1 MAAPLFRISLFNGA
15 RSPRLPHSVPLSGTR
30 AGTLP
35 VEGPCVKYKHLC
47 KFYTGLEPACIKN
60 IHLCSGLTFKILF
73 NYSILAILSK
83 FGTHIAIFRG
93 NSVRNTGQQIK
104 KIRRQAVNIY
114 GKTEQISAPPQPPS
128 GAARPPPKKPPPLIE
143 PSNHRNIPL
152 LCGRRKQPAAAPLF
166 QSGLRLRSRVAAA
179 DAQSTARARGAPS
192 LTASAL
198 PRIIKSCSRN

>member
-35 VEGPCVKYKHLC
+35 VEGSCVKYKHLC

-73 NYSILAILSK
+73 NYSILAILFK
-83 FGTHIAIFRG
+83 FGTRIAMFRG

-128 GAARPPPKKPPPLIE
+128 GRRGPTPQKPPPLIE

-152 LCGRRKQPAAAPLF
+152 LCGRPSFSERPALEIPRC
-166 QSGLRLRSRVAAA
+166 GGRRPVDGTRPGR
-179 DAQSTARARGAPS
+179 AQLDSVGFA
-192 LTASAL
+192 
-198 PRIIKSCSRN
+198 KDN

>member
-35 VEGPCVKYKHLC
+35 VEGSCVKYKHLC

-73 NYSILAILSK
+73 NYSILAILFK
-83 FGTHIAIFRG
+83 FGTRIAMFRG

-114 GKTEQISAPPQPPS
+114 GKNRTNFRAAPAPIR
-128 GAARPPPKKPPPLIE
+128 AARTHPPKTSSFDRTI
-143 PSNHRNIPL
+143 
-152 LCGRRKQPAAAPLF
+152 
-166 QSGLRLRSRVAAA
+166 
-179 DAQSTARARGAPS
+179 
-192 LTASAL
+192 
-198 PRIIKSCSRN
+198 